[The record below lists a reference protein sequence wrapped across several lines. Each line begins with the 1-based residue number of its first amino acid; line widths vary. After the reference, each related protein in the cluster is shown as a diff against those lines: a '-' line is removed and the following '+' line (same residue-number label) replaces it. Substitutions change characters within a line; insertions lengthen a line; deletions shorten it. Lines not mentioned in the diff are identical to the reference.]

1 MFEGGK
7 DTYMTAKPRCLTV
20 SSARHKSLVV
30 DLVGNAN
37 ILSSKRQRIR
47 TSRHSKSI
55 ENLKKSHLPRLR
67 LRSGTCQPTPG
78 RFDIDAT
85 ADDLSAT
92 PGIPRI
98 TKKRKINR
106 KPNMSRIYTCAPSL
120 HHDAEPLVGFIVNL
134 LMSYIPT

>member
-1 MFEGGK
+1 M
-7 DTYMTAKPRCLTV
+7 
-20 SSARHKSLVV
+20 V

-37 ILSSKRQRIR
+37 IPSSKRQRIR

-55 ENLKKSHLPRLR
+55 ENLKKSHLPVIR

-78 RFDIDAT
+78 RFNVDVT

-92 PGIPRI
+92 LGIPRV
-98 TKKRKINR
+98 TEKKRKINR

-120 HHDAEPLVGFIVNL
+120 HHDAEPVGRFHRQPTYVLHTYIDIFGSIL
-134 LMSYIPT
+134 LMVGPGSE